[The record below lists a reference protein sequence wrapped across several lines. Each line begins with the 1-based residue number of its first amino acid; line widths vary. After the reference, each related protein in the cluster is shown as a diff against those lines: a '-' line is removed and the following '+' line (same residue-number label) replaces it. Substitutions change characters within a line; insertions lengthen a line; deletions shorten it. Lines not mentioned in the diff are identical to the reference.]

1 MGYYSIGLRIDYM
14 SNRFHSKYHRTN
26 HHTDK
31 SATNPDSGY
40 DPIASPEHPFKGIF
54 CASGPVMIN
63 NSILQSQGNSINV
76 LSSTN
81 IIDLTGNSNITLSS
95 IENAKE
101 NVIYFLTN
109 ISNFN
114 VIINNT
120 GNITIRGTSPLTIS
134 TKTTCCFKK
143 IPFENK
149 ISLW

>member
-1 MGYYSIGLRIDYM
+1 M

-31 SATNPDSGY
+31 SATNADSGY
-40 DPIASPEHPFKGIF
+40 DPIASPDHPFKGTF
-54 CASGPVMIN
+54 CLAGSLMVSGTYLNCTN
-63 NSILQSQGNSINV
+63 NIINV
-76 LSSTN
+76 LSSTSN
-81 IIDLTGNSNITLSS
+81 INLTGSSVMTLTS

-101 NVIYFLTN
+101 NVVYFLTN

-114 VIINNT
+114 LNINNS
-120 GNITIRGTSPLTIS
+120 GNIAIRGTNPLTLS